1 MSLAALLTFAAAVA
15 VFAVTPGPN
24 VLFVLSR
31 AVAQGRRAGV
41 ASVLGLVLGWYAHAF
56 ATAIGLATLVR
67 EVPWSYD
74 VVRGIGAAYL
84 LWLAWQAWRGNGA
97 FALDPSRQ
105 GGANLWRIGFDA
117 LITNL
122 TNPKT
127 ALFFLALLPQFVV
140 PEQGHVMAQI
150 LLLATIYSMIAAGIL
165 LLLVQAAG
173 RIGEWLARHPR
184 VILWQQRAMATI
196 MAGLALRLAFDIRAF
211 DIQR

>member
-1 MSLAALLTFAAAVA
+1 MSLTTLLAFAAAVA

-31 AVAQGRRAGV
+31 SVGQGRRAGL
-41 ASVLGLVLGWYAHAF
+41 ASVFGLILGWYGHAF
-56 ATAIGLATLVR
+56 ATAIGLAALVR

-74 VVRGIGAAYL
+74 VVRAIGAAYL
-84 LWLAWQAWRGNGA
+84 LWLAWQAWRGDGA
-97 FALDPSRQ
+97 FALDPARQ
-105 GGANLWRIGFDA
+105 GRVDLWRIGRDA

-127 ALFFLALLPQFVV
+127 ALFFLALLPQFVD
-140 PEQGHVMAQI
+140 PAAGHVMAQV
-150 LLLATIYSMIAAGIL
+150 LVLATIYSLIAAGIL

-184 VILWQQRAMATI
+184 VILWQQRAMAAI
-196 MAGLALRLAFDIRAF
+196 MAGLALRLAFDIR
-211 DIQR
+211 R